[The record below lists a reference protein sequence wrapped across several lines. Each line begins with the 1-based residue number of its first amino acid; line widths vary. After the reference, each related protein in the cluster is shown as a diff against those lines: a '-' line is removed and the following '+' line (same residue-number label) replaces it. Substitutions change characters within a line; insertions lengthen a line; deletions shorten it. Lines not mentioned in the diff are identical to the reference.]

1 MKTNKKKIWIGCG
14 KLFGNLEYTLVAAI
28 IILSLALGLGI
39 FLSEYLLFRYD
50 HDDQA
55 EESGE

>member
-1 MKTNKKKIWIGCG
+1 MKTNIKKIRIGCG

-55 EESGE
+55 EEGGE